1 MEVRLLMAIARA
13 SFAED
18 EDRMRGAG
26 GAGDAG
32 VRTWMAPT
40 EYQYR
45 LQRLVVALARW
56 NSKMVMS
63 GLMALDGMRAP
74 GLMVLAPVDTGGVS
88 LADQCTW
95 AVPEGEVG
103 AGDSDG
109 GARRDVV
116 SL

>member
-1 MEVRLLMAIARA
+1 
-13 SFAED
+13 
-18 EDRMRGAG
+18 
-26 GAGDAG
+26 
-32 VRTWMAPT
+32 
-40 EYQYR
+40 
-45 LQRLVVALARW
+45 
-56 NSKMVMS
+56 MVMS

-88 LADQCTW
+88 LADQWW

-116 SL
+116 SV